1 MATENYLNRNGHAP
15 VGAQYTYAAR
25 PRSRKYKSSQKDEG
39 LSNGLIILVIAIVVG
54 CFAVLWP
61 KYFYPMFFG
70 GEPGPNHNYDPEKL
84 FMEGPHGRE
93 YMRNKLKD
101 GGGHPGVHP
110 GTGDQSNRR
119 ATPPIR
125 PAADVRKSK
134 FVNNTCYQHGFLFSR
149 VEEQGTDQRCQILV
163 FTLACIQE
171 YIQVDK

>member
-25 PRSRKYKSSQKDEG
+25 PRSRKYKSSQKEEG

-134 FVNNTCYQHGFLFSR
+134 CV
-149 VEEQGTDQRCQILV
+149 ILV
-163 FTLACIQE
+163 ISMVFYFLEWRSRGQTKDAKSW
-171 YIQVDK
+171 YSPWHASRSTSR